1 MCKLTPRFGLASKM
15 QARPPEASR
24 AAFPGPSDQLRTHN
38 VQESSLRLTWTAPA
52 SGEPASVL
60 GYQVL
65 VQAGGTSGFAVVV
78 QDTGSAAPEALVA
91 GLQPGSWCAAAAAPP
106 PYVLLFAAAPPVP
119 FGRICRTPPHSLTR
133 SGTSSAWPRGRRA
146 GSAR

>member
-1 MCKLTPRFGLASKM
+1 M
-15 QARPPEASR
+15 QATRPPEASR

-38 VQESSLRLTWTAPA
+38 VQDSSLRLTWTAPA

-65 VQAGGTSGFAVVV
+65 AQAGGTSGFAVVV

-91 GLQPGSWCAAAAAPP
+91 GLQPGSWCAAPAAAPP

-119 FGRICRTPPHSLTR
+119 SPHLLGHRRIP
-133 SGTSSAWPRGRRA
+133 
-146 GSAR
+146 